1 MKIVHLTASRFLG
14 GPERQMLGLAG
25 SLSPAGESVFV
36 SFSEGGLCRAFLD
49 EVRRWGMEA
58 VELEHDTPR
67 LVAALLELGRSLRR
81 LNPDVLCCHGYKAN
95 LLGLLAA
102 RRIGMPVVS
111 VSRGWTGETSR
122 VRLYERVDRFVL
134 QWMDRVVCVSEAQ
147 AAKVRGVGVPTDKTL
162 VIRNAVDTGRFA
174 PPQTEYRDRL
184 QGLFAEPRRWIVGAA
199 GRLSPEKGFDLLV
212 EAAAEV
218 LAGCPSAGFVL
229 FGEGALRDRLA
240 SRIREAG
247 LEGRFVLAGFR
258 SDLDQYLSNL
268 DVAVLPS
275 FTEGLPNVVLE
286 AFAAGVPVVATDV
299 GGTSEVVEDGSNG
312 HLVQPG
318 DPTAL
323 ARRVT
328 DLLADDRT
336 RREMGD
342 NARRRVE
349 EAFSFRSQASEYGQL
364 FDRLASSNRK
374 RAVPSGASRRPV
386 RVCFMID
393 NLSGSTTRAVV
404 GGTETQ
410 LLSLIEGVDRTKIRP
425 HLCLLDGT
433 SEASRSLE
441 PEGCP
446 VLRLGLRSLGRPRLA
461 ASAWR
466 FVRFLRRERIDV
478 LQVSFPDSTCF
489 AVPLARLAGVQC
501 IMQTRRNLGHSRPS
515 RLRRGLGGLLNRWI
529 DGTVANCEACRE
541 AVIDQEGVRP
551 ESVVVLPNGIDLERF
566 VEIVPVGSRPG
577 GRAPIVGMVANLRP
591 VKGPEVFVE
600 AARVLAKS
608 HGDLVF
614 QIAGGG
620 DEALFARLIESA
632 GLGGRVELK
641 GCVDDVASFL
651 AELDVVVLTSH
662 SEGLSNAILE
672 YMAAGRP
679 IVATAVGGNVELIED
694 EVSGLLV
701 PPGDPES
708 VARAIDRLLRDPA
721 LGARLGAAARSR
733 VVRRNSF
740 DAVTRRHEAFFRH
753 VFDEPPRARALA
765 RDCQPNPAVKP

>member
-36 SFSEGGLCRAFLD
+36 SFSEGGLCRTFLD
-49 EVRRWGMEA
+49 EVRRSGMQA
-58 VELEHDTPR
+58 VELGHDTPR
-67 LVAALLELGRSLRR
+67 LGAALLELGRSLRR

-134 QWMDRVVCVSEAQ
+134 RWMDRVVCVSEAQ
-147 AAKVRGVGVPTDKTL
+147 AAKVRGVGVRTDKIL

-199 GRLSPEKGFDLLV
+199 GRLSPEKGFDVLV

-218 LAGCPSAGFVL
+218 LAGNPLVGFVL

-258 SDLDQYLSNL
+258 SDLDMYLSNL

-299 GGTSEVVEDGSNG
+299 GGTSEVVEEGSNG
-312 HLVQPG
+312 HLVRPG
-318 DPTAL
+318 DPAAL
-323 ARRVT
+323 AQRVT
-328 DLLADDRT
+328 DLLADGRT

-364 FDRLASSNRK
+364 FDRLASSNKK

-433 SEASRSLE
+433 NEASRSLE

-446 VLRLGLRSLGRPRLA
+446 VLRLGLRSLARPRLA

-489 AVPLARLAGVQC
+489 AVPLARLAGVRC

-515 RLRRGLGGLLNRWI
+515 RLRRGLGGFLNRWI

-551 ESVVVLPNGIDLERF
+551 ESVVVLPNGIDLKRF
-566 VEIVPVGSRPG
+566 AGIVPVGSHSG

-608 HGDLVF
+608 HGDVVF

-620 DEALFARLIESA
+620 DEALFARLIETA

-641 GCVDDVASFL
+641 GCVDDVA
-651 AELDVVVLTSH
+651 
-662 SEGLSNAILE
+662 
-672 YMAAGRP
+672 
-679 IVATAVGGNVELIED
+679 
-694 EVSGLLV
+694 
-701 PPGDPES
+701 
-708 VARAIDRLLRDPA
+708 
-721 LGARLGAAARSR
+721 
-733 VVRRNSF
+733 
-740 DAVTRRHEAFFRH
+740 
-753 VFDEPPRARALA
+753 
-765 RDCQPNPAVKP
+765 